1 MVNLLSF
8 IPNVIRKKMI
18 NSLLSKLLKL
28 RNSHLFIVDMIIFS
42 ITPLLALLL
51 RLDGDLD
58 LQAYILELAIATT
71 LFLIVK
77 LSVFSSFGFY
87 RRYWRY
93 ASIEELIYIAMLMV
107 GAVVIQIMLFDILT
121 NILNQFPFID
131 TLPRSLPFIDGLL
144 SCIFIGA
151 LRFSVRAVERVSQ
164 RQPVFNSQERVLI
177 IGAGSAGVS
186 LLQEMQRNPQLGLYP
201 VAFIDDDPRKL
212 NARIRGIPVLGDRY
226 QIPKWVQSL
235 HIQKAIIAM
244 PTVTG
249 KVIREIVDICK
260 ATGVQTSTL
269 PGIHEILNGRVRVDS
284 IRDVR
289 IEDLLRREPV
299 QTDIERVSQFING
312 KTVLIT
318 GSGGSIGSE
327 LSRQIFKSQ
336 PARIILI
343 GHGENSVFNIQQEL
357 EQLIQLLN
365 KDGKAQSNTPH
376 IYTFIADIRFRS
388 RLKHAFERFQPD
400 VIFHAAAHK
409 HVPLMEL
416 NPPEAITNNVIGTK
430 NLLELALEYDVK
442 HFVMIS
448 TDKAVN
454 PTNVMG
460 ASKRVAEMLVLQAA
474 KESGKHYVTV
484 RFGNVLGSRGSV
496 VPTFKKQIATGGPV
510 TVTHPDIC
518 RYFMTIPE
526 AVQLVLQAGVL
537 GHSGEVLMLNMGEPV
552 KIVDLAQELIRLSG
566 YEVNKDI
573 DIVFTGLRP
582 GEKLFEEL
590 FIQGEEYEPT
600 QHEKLFVVKNASRI
614 IPKNLIVV
622 VEDLCKAAAYNDSMS
637 ILFLLEQLITGYTPD
652 YSTVN
657 PQVDGLKGNS
667 IPKKYLPEI
676 ETSVVNR

>member
-1 MVNLLSF
+1 MNLLSF
-8 IPNVIRKKMI
+8 TLHKIVKQVINR
-18 NSLLSKLLKL
+18 LLGKLLKL
-28 RNSHLFIVDMIIFS
+28 RNRHLFICDMIVFS
-42 ITPLLALLL
+42 ITPFLALLL
-51 RLDGDLD
+51 RLDGNLEV
-58 LQAYILELAIATT
+58 QGYILELGITT
-71 LFLIVK
+71 ILFLAVK
-77 LSVFSSFGFY
+77 LIVLWSYGFY
-87 RRYWRY
+87 KRYWRY
-93 ASIEELIYIAMLMV
+93 ASIEELIYIAMLIV
-107 GAVVIQIMLFDILT
+107 GAVAIQTMLFEVVN
-121 NILNQFPFID
+121 NILYPVMD
-131 TLPRSLPFIDGLL
+131 KLPRSLPFIDGLL

-151 LRFSVRAVERVSQ
+151 LRFSFRVVERVSQ
-164 RQPVFNSQERVLI
+164 RQLVFSSQERVLI

-186 LLQEMQRNPQLGLYP
+186 LLQEMQRNPQLGFYP
-201 VAFIDDDPRKL
+201 VAFIDDDPQKL
-212 NARIRGIPVLGDRY
+212 NVLIRGIPVLGNRD

-260 ATGVQTSTL
+260 KTGVQTSTL

-284 IRDVR
+284 IRDIR
-289 IEDLLRREPV
+289 IEDLLRREPI
-299 QTDIERVSQFING
+299 QTDIERVSQFLNG
-312 KTVLIT
+312 KTVMIT

-327 LSRQIFKSQ
+327 LCRQIFKCH

-357 EQLIQLLN
+357 EQLIQVLN
-365 KDGKAQSNTPH
+365 KDSKSPINTPQ
-376 IYTFIADIRFRS
+376 IYTFIADIRFLS
-388 RLKHAFERFQPD
+388 RLKYAFEQFQPD

-600 QHEKLFVVKNASRI
+600 QHQKLFVVKNASRI
-614 IPKNLIVV
+614 IPTYLTVV
-622 VEDLCKAAAYNDSMS
+622 VEDLCKAAAGNDS
-637 ILFLLEQLITGYTPD
+637 ITIRFLLEQLIPGYTPD
-652 YSTVN
+652 YSTIN
-657 PQVDGLKGNS
+657 PQLDGLKVNT
-667 IPKKYLPEI
+667 ITTNYLPEI
-676 ETSVVNR
+676 GTSVVKR